1 MEKQPIPRSRR
12 AGGRQARKELRAA
25 PLAGDKR
32 PVKPGLMGGQY
43 KPLNESAVNAI
54 SDTVFQILEEIGLS
68 QAPESGIRYMTDA
81 GAFCGDDGRV
91 RFSRMLVEDTIAKAS
106 RQITL
111 FGQDPQFD
119 LELNDTKVHF
129 GTAGAAVH
137 LVDVHGRIY
146 DESKLKDIYDA
157 ARIVE
162 NMNNIHF
169 FQRPMVARDV
179 SDPKDMDLNTLYAC
193 ISGTRK
199 HVGVSFTEAEYVPEA
214 LEILHKVAGGEDKW
228 RARPFVSNSNCFV
241 VPPLR
246 FATESCLVME
256 EVIKGGMPV
265 LLLSAG
271 QAGATAPAS
280 IAGAVAQ
287 AVSEVLAGLVYV
299 NAMVPGHPAI
309 CGTWPFVS
317 DLRTGS
323 MSGGSGEQGLLTSAC
338 AQMINHFGL
347 PSGAASGMADS
358 KMPDAQSGYEKGST
372 AVMAGLAGLNM
383 VYETA
388 GMHASLLGF
397 CLESL
402 IIDNDMLGQC
412 MRAVRGVEVTPD
424 TLSVDV
430 MRDVC
435 MGGPGH
441 YLGHDAT
448 IKVMQTE
455 YIYPELAD
463 RSSPKEWEE
472 NGKPDLLVKATQ
484 KKEQILTRF
493 VPDHI
498 PSHTDELIRQHHNIL
513 LGRKDEVA

>member
-1 MEKQPIPRSRR
+1 
-12 AGGRQARKELRAA
+12 
-25 PLAGDKR
+25 
-32 PVKPGLMGGQY
+32 
-43 KPLNESAVNAI
+43 
-54 SDTVFQILEEIGLS
+54 
-68 QAPESGIRYMTDA
+68 
-81 GAFCGDDGRV
+81 
-91 RFSRMLVEDTIAKAS
+91 MLVEDTIAKAS

-338 AQMINHFGL
+338 AQIINHFGL